1 MAKLVSLDEVT
12 DIPAA
17 MCLCALLLVIRSDH
31 LIMSL
36 TLEHL
41 EYLCSGLLFICL
53 VFLAC
58 CVCFAYVNTC
68 YISTNL

>member
-41 EYLCSGLLFICL
+41 KHLCRGLLFICL
-53 VFLAC
+53 VFLAGC
-58 CVCFAYVNTC
+58 ECKFVICSF
-68 YISTNL
+68 S